1 MNNGSN
7 IPQYVQPQMVP
18 TILVSSKSRAIALVL
33 AFFFGL
39 IGVHRFYVGKAGTGV
54 LMILTVGGFGL
65 WCLIDFIMILVGS
78 FTDKSG
84 LFLKRW

>member
-1 MNNGSN
+1 
-7 IPQYVQPQMVP
+7 
-18 TILVSSKSRAIALVL
+18 
-33 AFFFGL
+33 
-39 IGVHRFYVGKAGTGV
+39 
-54 LMILTVGGFGL
+54 MILTVGGFGL